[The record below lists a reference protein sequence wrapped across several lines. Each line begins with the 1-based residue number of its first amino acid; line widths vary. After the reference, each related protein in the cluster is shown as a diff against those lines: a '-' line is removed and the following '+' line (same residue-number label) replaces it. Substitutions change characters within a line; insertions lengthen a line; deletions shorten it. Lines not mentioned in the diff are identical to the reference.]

1 MLNLLPLWALPIFL
15 VYWAI
20 LVILLISDDREP
32 ALTVAWL
39 FILVFIPVLG
49 VFLYIF
55 IGRDWKVVAQRK
67 GWITT
72 MMALQI
78 ENLDPIYRR
87 NAQASERFH
96 AQWAGTPAEHIA
108 NAISAQEVSTVLPAT
123 SIELY
128 VSGHDKFARLKEDL
142 VEAKRFIHLQYFIW
156 ERDRLTAEVVG
167 ILKQKLAEGLEVRI
181 TYDYLGSISFN
192 KSELNELK
200 TAGADVRADVTDLAR
215 VNYRNHRKIAV
226 IDGEIGYTGGMNM
239 GQEYIDCGERFATWR
254 DTHLRVTGQAVAARP
269 AGTSV
274 PRAERTCSSHCTC
287 RRRTPAPGRPARCSR
302 SRPRAW
308 RTRGRRRAART

>member
-108 NAISAQEVSTVLPAT
+108 NAISAQEVSTILPAT

-128 VSGHDKFARLKEDL
+128 VSGHDKFSRL
-142 VEAKRFIHLQYFIW
+142 
-156 ERDRLTAEVVG
+156 
-167 ILKQKLAEGLEVRI
+167 
-181 TYDYLGSISFN
+181 
-192 KSELNELK
+192 
-200 TAGADVRADVTDLAR
+200 
-215 VNYRNHRKIAV
+215 
-226 IDGEIGYTGGMNM
+226 
-239 GQEYIDCGERFATWR
+239 
-254 DTHLRVTGQAVAARP
+254 
-269 AGTSV
+269 
-274 PRAERTCSSHCTC
+274 
-287 RRRTPAPGRPARCSR
+287 
-302 SRPRAW
+302 
-308 RTRGRRRAART
+308 